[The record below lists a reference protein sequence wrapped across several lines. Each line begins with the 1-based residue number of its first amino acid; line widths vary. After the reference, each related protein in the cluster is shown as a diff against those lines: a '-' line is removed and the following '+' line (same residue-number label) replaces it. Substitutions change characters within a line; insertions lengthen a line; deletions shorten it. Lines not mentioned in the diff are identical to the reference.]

1 MESAT
6 RPPLVAGLVRDL
18 LLALV
23 AYVATLVI
31 ATRR

>member
-6 RPPLVAGLVRDL
+6 RPPLEGGLVRDL